1 MAKPANSAEARA
13 PPLAPR
19 SPPATRAT
27 LGAAEVTQATCAP
40 HEFDARLPRTLGA
53 PRALRAQLRKLWNPG
68 PMLGGGGPGP
78 DAQVPTPS
86 PGNPS
91 CLQPREP
98 LGPPISGPIP
108 SPTIK
113 TTSRPRAGGQERAG
127 SAGLRPRHRPRADPG
142 PSRHLRRSAPQPPDF
157 SPPTTRLLCC
167 SSSHGSLECTGLAE
181 PSPAPPPPRLGEGLA
196 KGGKRRGGDER
207 EEERELQRPGRA
219 EGPGPGHTGDPAR
232 RPGARKR

>member
-19 SPPATRAT
+19 RPPATRAT

-40 HEFDARLPRTLGA
+40 RESDARLPRTLGA

-68 PMLGGGGPGP
+68 PMLGGRGPGP

-86 PGNPS
+86 PGDPS

-113 TTSRPRAGGQERAG
+113 TTSGPRAGGQERAG
-127 SAGLRPRHRPRADPG
+127 SAGLRPRHRPRAKPG
-142 PSRHLRRSAPQPPDF
+142 PSRHLRPSVPQPPDF

-181 PSPAPPPPRLGEGLA
+181 PSPAPPPPRLGEG
-196 KGGKRRGGDER
+196 GTGQGR
-207 EEERELQRPGRA
+207 EEEGRGRKRGRA
-219 EGPGPGHTGDPAR
+219 RASATRERG
-232 RPGARKR
+232 GARARGHW